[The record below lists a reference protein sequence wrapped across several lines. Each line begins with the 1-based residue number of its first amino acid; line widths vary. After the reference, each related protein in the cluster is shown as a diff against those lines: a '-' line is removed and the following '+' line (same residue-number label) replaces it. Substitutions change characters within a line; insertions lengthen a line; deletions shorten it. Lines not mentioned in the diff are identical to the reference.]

1 MRDDVVAFDDALPTD
16 GQAPPFVVR
25 RPPKFLSLAPMESH
39 SYDTR
44 VNYILEYVCR
54 VSDRS
59 RRSRRPTDR
68 PSDRPTERTRRSR
81 RVSVRAARSSR
92 SVVTRI
98 AATGTGAEKASFE
111 RNQLSPTTP
120 PPRDPRADRPSV
132 DAFERSPTARM
143 GVAVPRARWALV
155 AFVAFACGLFE
166 RARGEWTDVTDAS
179 SRRLGDSGV
188 YGYAYS
194 MRHHDGR
201 YVVGYQA
208 GTRVDFIPEREFT
221 GAPDWVGPP
230 TPATT
235 APYTSW
241 GAAVDVGAYWM
252 IVGEPAYASSF
263 PNPVEGRAVIF
274 EQATN
279 GGNGVIQPGT
289 VLTPSGERTSCGSQV
304 RTVNNYALVKCANAG
319 TDSTIHIF
327 EFSSSQ
333 WAETQVIVTTGFD
346 SIDMISQ
353 NTGTLFIA
361 FGASGANTNGEVVIY
376 KRDGSVIGTP
386 NSWSELQNIPSPS
399 NTAAVS
405 DASVSFGANVHMHSD
420 DIFVGAPND
429 DDGGLGS
436 SVYVY
441 TWSVSAGEYELADR
455 LTVPSG
461 YTIGTNGDIAGSNGL
476 LAASYTTTSNELGIY
491 VFKRDDSTGVW
502 GDFLR
507 IPQPDEC
514 RDGAF
519 ANFGNAPTNGA
530 VGDGAIVLE
539 NVFLSV
545 GCTRAQ
551 NSQLSPQPTYVPGN
565 QPGSVLTYDVMTYTS
580 SGSTGDG
587 AATDA
592 ATDDDDDDL
601 SKGEIAGIAIGCIA
615 FAVIVLFIC
624 RRFICPRESPWT
636 QKQPQQQPQ
645 VVVVRQQ

>member
-1 MRDDVVAFDDALPTD
+1 M
-16 GQAPPFVVR
+16 
-25 RPPKFLSLAPMESH
+25 
-39 SYDTR
+39 
-44 VNYILEYVCR
+44 
-54 VSDRS
+54 
-59 RRSRRPTDR
+59 
-68 PSDRPTERTRRSR
+68 
-81 RVSVRAARSSR
+81 
-92 SVVTRI
+92 TRI

-120 PPRDPRADRPSV
+120 LPRDPRADRPSV

-179 SRRLGDSGV
+179 STRRGNSGA

-194 MRHHDGR
+194 MRHDGGR
-201 YVVGYQA
+201 YVMGYQE
-208 GTRVDFIPEREFT
+208 GTRVDFIPEREAT
-221 GAPDWVGPP
+221 GAPATVSPP
-230 TPATT
+230 VPLT
-235 APYTSW
+235 AGTDSW
-241 GAAVDVGAYWM
+241 GHAVDVGASWM
-252 IVGEPAYASSF
+252 IVGEPAWTS
-263 PNPVEGRAVIF
+263 NPSQPPEGRAVMYNLASF
-274 EQATN
+274 EAT
-279 GGNGVIQPGT
+279 QMSY
-289 VLTPSGERTSCGSQV
+289 VLTPSGSRTQCGSKV
-304 RTVNNYALVKCANAG
+304 RTVNDYALVKCDNAG

-327 EFSSSQ
+327 EFSTAIPPAL
-333 WAETQVIVTTGFD
+333 WVETQVIETTGFD
-346 SIDMISQ
+346 SVDMISQ
-353 NTGTLFIA
+353 NTGTVFFA
-361 FGASGANTNGEVVIY
+361 FGASEANTHGEVVIY
-376 KRDGSVIGTP
+376 KRDGSVIGQQ

-399 NTAAVS
+399 NTAA
-405 DASVSFGANVHMHSD
+405 ASSVVSFGAYVHMHSY

-461 YTIGTNGDIAGSNGL
+461 HLIGTHGDIAGSNGL

-491 VFKRDDSTGVW
+491 VFKRDYSTGVW

-507 IPQPDEC
+507 IPKPDEC
-514 RDGAF
+514 GDGAF
-519 ANFGNAPTNGA
+519 GST
-530 VGDGAIVLE
+530 GDGAIVLE

-545 GCTRAQ
+545 GCNRAE
-551 NSQLSPQPTYVPGN
+551 NSQLSPQPDYVPGQ
-565 QPGSVLTYDVMTYTS
+565 QPGSVLTYDVMNTG

-592 ATDDDDDDL
+592 DAATADDATDDDDDL

-615 FAVIVLFIC
+615 FAVIVLIIC

-636 QKQPQQQPQ
+636 QQQPQQQPQ
-645 VVVVRQQ
+645 VAVVRQLNRSIGGLSRVESDKALARVDGLESI

>member
-1 MRDDVVAFDDALPTD
+1 
-16 GQAPPFVVR
+16 
-25 RPPKFLSLAPMESH
+25 
-39 SYDTR
+39 
-44 VNYILEYVCR
+44 VCR

-59 RRSRRPTDR
+59 RRPRRPTETTDR
-68 PSDRPTERTRRSR
+68 PSDRANATIATRQCTRRAIVSFGRDANR
-81 RVSVRAARSSR
+81 RDGNWREKNVVRAKPA
-92 SVVTRI
+92 
-98 AATGTGAEKASFE
+98 
-111 RNQLSPTTP
+111 LSDHPT
-120 PPRDPRADRPSV
+120 PRDPRADRPSV

-179 SRRLGDSGV
+179 STRRGNSGA

-194 MRHHDGR
+194 MRHHGGQ
-201 YVVGYQA
+201 YVMGYQE
-208 GTRVDFIPEREFT
+208 GTRVDFIPEREAT
-221 GAPDWVGPP
+221 GAPATVSPP
-230 TPATT
+230 TPLT
-235 APYTSW
+235 AGDDSW
-241 GAAVDVGAYWM
+241 GHAVDVGAKWM
-252 IVGEPAYASSF
+252 IVGEPAYTSNSAQ
-263 PNPVEGRAVIF
+263 PPAGRAVTYDLASF
-274 EQATN
+274 QSTQMAY
-279 GGNGVIQPGT
+279 
-289 VLTPSGERTSCGSQV
+289 VLTPSGSRTQCGSKV
-304 RTVNNYALVKCANAG
+304 RTVNDYALVKCDNTG

-327 EFSSSQ
+327 EFSVATPPAS
-333 WAETQVIVTTGFD
+333 WVETQVIETTGFD

-353 NTGTLFIA
+353 NTGTVFIA
-361 FGASGANTNGEVVIY
+361 FGAAAANTNGEVVIY
-376 KRDGSVIGTP
+376 KRDGSAIGQQ

-399 NTAAVS
+399 NTRAVS
-405 DASVSFGANVHMHSD
+405 DASVSFGAYVHMHSY

-461 YTIGTNGDIAGSNGL
+461 HMIGTHGDIAGSNGL

-507 IPQPDEC
+507 IPKPDEC
-514 RDGAF
+514 GDGAF
-519 ANFGNAPTNGA
+519 GST
-530 VGDGAIVLE
+530 GDGAIVLE

-545 GCTRAQ
+545 GCNRAQ
-551 NSQLSPQPTYVPGN
+551 NSQLSSAPDYVPQH
-565 QPGSVLTYDVMTYTS
+565 QPGSVLIYDVSSAPS

-592 ATDDDDDDL
+592 ATDDDDDDDDDL

-624 RRFICPRESPWT
+624 RRFICPRESPRT
-636 QKQPQQQPQ
+636 QQQPLQQPQ